1 MSSLLSILTLLFIV
15 IVVGF
20 SQAEETLISS
30 QPQQKDSNDNCSYHL
45 NIETSCFSP
54 SHTRDHI
61 SLVFG
66 DKYGHEVYVP
76 RLDEFPSATLGRCTL
91 SFVDFT
97 GPCTSQICYLYFY
110 RIGSDGYSSHA
121 ITVSGNFSEPAVFFQ
136 YFDS

>member
-54 SHTRDHI
+54 HTQ
-61 SLVFG
+61 G
-66 DKYGHEVYVP
+66 
-76 RLDEFPSATLGRCTL
+76 T
-91 SFVDFT
+91 
-97 GPCTSQICYLYFY
+97 TSVL
-110 RIGSDGYSSHA
+110 
-121 ITVSGNFSEPAVFFQ
+121 FSETNMAMRFMFRDWMNFLRQHWDVVL
-136 YFDS
+136 